1 MRLSY
6 ASISLKNP
14 RHPELAGMD
23 VEALADTGAIM
34 LCIPQHVAIQLKL
47 DVIEQ
52 REVTTADGKKHL
64 VDYAGPL
71 QIGFGNRSSF
81 GGALVLGDSVL
92 LGAIQMEDM
101 DLVVIPREQRVAVN
115 PESPN
120 IPTAIVK

>member
-1 MRLSY
+1 MGLAY
-6 ASISLKNP
+6 APLTLKNP
-14 RHPELAGMD
+14 RHPELEAMQ
-23 VEALADTGAIM
+23 VQALADTGAIM

-47 DVIEQ
+47 ETMEQ
-52 REVTTADGKKHL
+52 REVTTDGKKHL
-64 VDYAGPL
+64 VDYVGPL
-71 QIGFGNRSSF
+71 QISFDKRTSF

-101 DLVVIPREQRVAVN
+101 DLIVIPREQRVAVN

>member
-1 MRLSY
+1 MGLSY
-6 ASISLKNP
+6 ASLTLKNP
-14 RHPELAGMD
+14 RYPELESLQ

-34 LCIPQHVAIQLKL
+34 LCVPQHVALQLKL
-47 DVIEQ
+47 ETMEQ

-64 VDYAGPL
+64 VDYVGPL
-71 QIGFGNRSSF
+71 QISFGKRTSF